1 MPSFDIVSEV
11 DLHELSNSVDQANRE
26 LTTRYDFRGV
36 DASFEQSGDN
46 QIVMASDADFQL
58 IQMLEMLKTKMVK
71 RGIDVKCVEVK
82 DHYGS
87 GKQVKQEVSVRQGL
101 DKEQAKKIVKLIKDA
116 KLKVQAAIQGEQV
129 RVTGKKRD
137 DLQEAI
143 AMLREADTDMPLQYN
158 NFRD

>member
-11 DLHELSNSVDQANRE
+11 DMHELTNAVDQANRE

-36 DASFEQSGDN
+36 EASFEKSGEN
-46 QIVMASDADFQL
+46 QIVMTADADFQL
-58 IQMLEMLKTKMVK
+58 LQMVEMLKTKMVK
-71 RGIDVKCVEVK
+71 RGIDVKCLEVK

-87 GKQVKQEVSVRQGL
+87 GKQVKQDVIVRQGL
-101 DKEQAKKIVKLIKDA
+101 DKEQAKKIVKMIKDA
-116 KLKVQAAIQGEQV
+116 KLKVQPAIQGEQV

-137 DLQEAI
+137 DLQTAI
-143 AMLREADTDMPLQYN
+143 ALLREADTEMPLQYN

>member
-11 DLHELSNSVDQANRE
+11 DLHELTNAVDQANRE

-36 DASFEQSGDN
+36 DAGFEKSGET
-46 QIVMASDADFQL
+46 QIVMSAEADFQL
-58 IQMLEMLKTKMVK
+58 NQMLEMLKTKMVK
-71 RGIDVKCVEVK
+71 REIDIKCLEVK
-82 DHYGS
+82 DFYPS
-87 GKQVKQEVSVRQGL
+87 GKQVKQEVAVRQGL
-101 DKEQAKKIVKLIKDA
+101 DKEQAKKIVKMIKDA

-137 DLQEAI
+137 DLQTVI

>member
-11 DLHELSNSVDQANRE
+11 DLHELNNAVDQANRE
-26 LTTRYDFRGV
+26 LDKRYDFRGV
-36 DASFEQSGDN
+36 EASYKLQDETVSLT
-46 QIVMASDADFQL
+46 ADADFQL
-58 IQMLEMLKTKMVK
+58 QQMIDLLQTRMVK
-71 RGIDVKCVEVK
+71 RGIDIKCLEIK

-87 GKQVKQEVSVRQGL
+87 GKQVKQDITVKQGL
-101 DKEQAKKIVKLIKDA
+101 DKDTCKKIVKRIKDA
-116 KLKVQAAIQGEQV
+116 KLKVQASIQGDKV

-143 AMLREADTDMPLQYN
+143 ALLKEADLDLPLQYN

>member
-11 DLHELSNSVDQANRE
+11 DMHELANSVDQANRE

-36 DASFEQSGDN
+36 DASFEKSGDN
-46 QIVMASDADFQL
+46 QIVLTADADFQL
-58 IQMLEMLKTKMVK
+58 TQMVEMLKTKMVK
-71 RGIDVKCVEVK
+71 RKIDVKCLEVK

-87 GKQVKQEVSVRQGL
+87 GKQVKQDVIVRQGL
-101 DKEQAKKIVKLIKDA
+101 DKEIAKKIVKMIKDA
-116 KLKVQAAIQGEQV
+116 KLKVQAAIQGDQV

-137 DLQEAI
+137 DLQTAI
-143 AMLREADTDMPLQYN
+143 TLLREADLNMPLQYN

>member
-11 DLHELSNSVDQANRE
+11 DMHELTNAVDQANRE
-26 LTTRYDFRGV
+26 LTTRFDFRGV
-36 DASFEQSGDN
+36 DASYEKSGEKT
-46 QIVMASDADFQL
+46 IVMTTDADFQL
-58 IQMLEMLKTKMVK
+58 AQMVEMLKTKMVK
-71 RGIDVKCVEVK
+71 RGIDVKCLEVK

-87 GKQVKQEVSVRQGL
+87 GKQIKQDVEVRQGL
-101 DKEQAKKIVKLIKDA
+101 EKDLAKKIVKLIKDE

-137 DLQEAI
+137 DLQTVI
-143 AMLREADTDMPLQYN
+143 AFLREQELDMALQFN

>member
-11 DLHELSNSVDQANRE
+11 DMHELANSVDQANRE

-36 DASFEQSGDN
+36 DASFEKSGDN
-46 QIVMASDADFQL
+46 QIVLTADADFQL
-58 IQMLEMLKTKMVK
+58 TQMVEMLKTKMVK
-71 RGIDVKCVEVK
+71 RKIDVKCLEVK

-87 GKQVKQEVSVRQGL
+87 GKQVKQDVIVRQGL
-101 DKEQAKKIVKLIKDA
+101 DKEIAKKIVKMIKDA
-116 KLKVQAAIQGEQV
+116 KLKVQAAIQGDQV

-137 DLQEAI
+137 YLQTAI
-143 AMLREADTDMPLQYN
+143 ALLREADLNMPLQYN

>member
-11 DLHELSNSVDQANRE
+11 DMHELSNAVDQANRE
-26 LTTRYDFRGV
+26 LATRYDFRGV
-36 DASFEQSGDN
+36 EASYERN
-46 QIVMASDADFQL
+46 ELVITMTANADFQL
-58 IQMLEMLKTKMVK
+58 KQMLEILQVKMHK
-71 RGIDVKCVEVK
+71 REIDIKCLEVK

-87 GKQVKQEVSVRQGL
+87 GKQVKQEVNVRQGL
-101 DKEQAKKIVKLIKDA
+101 DKELSKKIVKLIKDA
-116 KLKVQAAIQGEQV
+116 KLKVQAAIQGEKV

-143 AMLREADTDMPLQYN
+143 GLLREANLDMPLQFD

>member
-11 DLHELSNSVDQANRE
+11 DMHELANSVDQANRE

-36 DASFEQSGDN
+36 DASFEKSGDN
-46 QIVMASDADFQL
+46 QIVLTADADFQL
-58 IQMLEMLKTKMVK
+58 TQMVEMLKTKMVK
-71 RGIDVKCVEVK
+71 RKIDVKCLEVK

-87 GKQVKQEVSVRQGL
+87 GKQVKQDVIVRQGL
-101 DKEQAKKIVKLIKDA
+101 DKEIAKKIVKMIKDA
-116 KLKVQAAIQGEQV
+116 KLKVQAAIQGDQV

-137 DLQEAI
+137 DLQTAI
-143 AMLREADTDMPLQYN
+143 ALLKDADLNMPLQYN